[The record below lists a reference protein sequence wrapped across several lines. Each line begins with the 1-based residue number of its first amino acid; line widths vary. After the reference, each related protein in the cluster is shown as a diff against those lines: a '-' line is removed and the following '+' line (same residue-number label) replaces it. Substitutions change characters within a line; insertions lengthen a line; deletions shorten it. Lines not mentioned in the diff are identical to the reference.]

1 MNQQLLDA
9 LIQELPAAIA
19 WGKEVFSTHNPG
31 QPDPTDAEVQAAFL
45 AAFQSSIA
53 KDDAWL
59 AAHPEI

>member
-1 MNQQLLDA
+1 MNQNLVNV

-19 WGKEVFSTHNPG
+19 WGKEVFRVNHPD
-31 QPDPTDAEVQAAFL
+31 QPEPTDAEVQAAFE

-59 AAHPEI
+59 AAHPE